1 MQDEKRKCGLKCCV
15 GNNLAQVAAI
25 SLAYLDIQIRPML
38 LKELQSEVYR
48 SNPYLKITFGL
59 AE

>member
-1 MQDEKRKCGLKCCV
+1 MLCGQQP
-15 GNNLAQVAAI
+15 GAQVAAI